1 MILAVLKLLIY
12 GFAFLWFLV
21 SIATGL
27 IPLPIAIGIL
37 VVMINLMYFSID
49 RSSPSK
55 KKVQI
60 AVYVTN
66 FFLIFYLVINFIV
79 YPVFDSVISR

>member
-1 MILAVLKLLIY
+1 MEVLKLAFY
-12 GFAFLWFLV
+12 GFAFLMFLV
-21 SIATGL
+21 SVVCGL

-37 VVMINLMYFSID
+37 VVMINLMYFFID
-49 RSSPSK
+49 RASPAK

-66 FFLIFYLVINFIV
+66 FLLIFYLVFNFIV
-79 YPVFDSVISR
+79 YPIFESVISR

>member
-1 MILAVLKLLIY
+1 M
-12 GFAFLWFLV
+12 FLV
-21 SIATGL
+21 SVVCGL

-37 VVMINLMYFSID
+37 VVMINLMYFFID
-49 RSSPSK
+49 RASPAK

-66 FFLIFYLVINFIV
+66 FLLIFYLVFNFIV
-79 YPVFDSVISR
+79 YPIFESVISR

>member
-1 MILAVLKLLIY
+1 MTVLKLSLY
-12 GFAFLWFLV
+12 GFAFLMFIV
-21 SIATGL
+21 SILNGT

-49 RSSPSK
+49 RAAPTK

-66 FFLIFYLVINFIV
+66 FLLIIYLDFNFIV
-79 YPVFDSVISR
+79 YPIFESVISR